1 MAEFD
6 VFPRAITVGNVN
18 LAIVGCG
25 HGELDQIYTTIAE
38 LERV

>member
-6 VFPRAITVGNVN
+6 VLTVGNVN

-38 LERV
+38 LEKV